1 MTRMKKPAISTHALL
16 VFVWLGLAAPHGL
29 TAVERRHRRS
39 PPRPQPSRPRRADAL
54 DRLLAPI
61 ALYPDQLLAQM
72 LLCASNPGKVAAL
85 GEWLASQ
92 TLKGTELQDAATK
105 AGFEPSF
112 VALVLFPQVVEAMA
126 GDVDWTTRLGQAF
139 TADRSAVFASIQR
152 LRVKA
157 QQAGK
162 LKTTP
167 QQEVE
172 TRTTSSGQQV
182 VVIEPANPQV
192 VYVPQYN
199 PQTVYTTTSSST
211 VVVQQESSSD
221 AVAAGLIGFTAG
233 IAIGAAIDNDY
244 YYGPYGWRGGG
255 YMYDDAW
262 DDWDDARDDARDDWQ
277 DHREDLADER
287 GDRASNAQD
296 ERSDRASN
304 AQEQRSE
311 RQQSGQQQRTEAQQ
325 TRQQKSPES
334 QAQRDARRSEAQTAT
349 GQTRATGTS
358 QEARGYSSNPD
369 RAPRDRS
376 GTKSDAF
383 SGYSS
388 GKSERAASQRGQ
400 RSRSSS
406 RGGRQVKCQTTV
418 DDRDADGAH
427 VRDADVARLVHAHGS
442 GSVLSILCHARGRG
456 AGLVDAAK
464 AGALEDV
471 GAIFGPDAKEL
482 ADSSD
487 AATARRNR
495 DVFMVAAAEKWQLID
510 QGRAQGARRRQ
521 RRVAVSRALGEGR
534 ERMAVRHRRGKRGSA
549 RQTNRPQRAGGD
561 PNLPHLRSST
571 AALCRKRTRW
581 TGGGTVCP
589 NVLERSGSRER
600 TLLAREARPDAQ
612 SAGRPRG
619 TGRDRGPAS
628 W

>member
-1 MTRMKKPAISTHALL
+1 MKTLAIGTHVLL
-16 VFVWLGLAAPHGL
+16 VFTWLVLAAPHGL
-29 TAVERRHRRS
+29 PVVEAQTSQKTATPASKPVATPE
-39 PPRPQPSRPRRADAL
+39 AL
-54 DRLLAPI
+54 DHLLAPI

-72 LLCASNPGKVAAL
+72 LLCASNPGKLATL

-112 VALVLFPQVVEAMA
+112 VALVLFPQVVQAMA

-139 TADRSAVFASIQR
+139 AADRSAVFASIQR

-211 VVVQQESSSD
+211 VVVQEESSGN

-244 YYGPYGWRGGG
+244 YSGPYGWRGGG

-262 DDWDDARDDARDDWQ
+262 DDWDDARDDARYDWL

-287 GDRASNAQD
+287 G
-296 ERSDRASN
+296 DRASN

-311 RQQSGQQQRTEAQQ
+311 RQQSGQQKRTEAQEA
-325 TRQQKSPES
+325 RQQQSPEA
-334 QAQRDARRSEAQTAT
+334 QAQRDARRSEAQAKT
-349 GQTRATGTS
+349 GQNRTAGTS
-358 QEARGYSSNPD
+358 QEARGYQSNAD

-406 RGGRQVKCQTTV
+406 RGG
-418 DDRDADGAH
+418 G
-427 VRDADVARLVHAHGS
+427 G
-442 GSVLSILCHARGRG
+442 
-456 AGLVDAAK
+456 
-464 AGALEDV
+464 
-471 GAIFGPDAKEL
+471 
-482 ADSSD
+482 
-487 AATARRNR
+487 
-495 DVFMVAAAEKWQLID
+495 
-510 QGRAQGARRRQ
+510 RRR
-521 RRVAVSRALGEGR
+521 
-534 ERMAVRHRRGKRGSA
+534 
-549 RQTNRPQRAGGD
+549 
-561 PNLPHLRSST
+561 
-571 AALCRKRTRW
+571 
-581 TGGGTVCP
+581 
-589 NVLERSGSRER
+589 
-600 TLLAREARPDAQ
+600 
-612 SAGRPRG
+612 
-619 TGRDRGPAS
+619 
-628 W
+628 